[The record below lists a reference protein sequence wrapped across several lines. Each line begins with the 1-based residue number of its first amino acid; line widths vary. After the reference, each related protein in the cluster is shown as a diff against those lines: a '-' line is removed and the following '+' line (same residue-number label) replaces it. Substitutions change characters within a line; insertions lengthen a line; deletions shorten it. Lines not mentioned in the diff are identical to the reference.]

1 MPVNDIPLSVQD
13 GVLKLF
19 PSTTILDFSFVG
31 GGCIN
36 HAGELKT
43 SQGNFFLK
51 WNTSLE
57 YPHMFRKE
65 AYGLKL
71 LKETNTIDI
80 PEMMG
85 YGEEAKHQFLV
96 LEFISQQQQSSTYWQ
111 DFGRQLAQLHLHR
124 NDMFGLSESNYIGSL
139 VQHNTF
145 KSSWSDFFIH
155 ERLLPQLDL
164 GLTAAH
170 ISSSLRKKF
179 DDLFLKLPAL
189 FPDELPSLVHGDLW
203 SGNVITTSTGAP
215 CLIDPAVY
223 YGNREA
229 DLAMTQLF
237 GGFNNQYFDSYNEVN
252 PLVPGYHKRF
262 DLYNLYPLLV
272 HVNLFGQAYVSQV
285 NSIVTRYVS

>member
-1 MPVNDIPLSVQD
+1 MPVTDVPLTVQK
-13 GVLKLF
+13 GIFKVF
-19 PSTTILDFSFVG
+19 PSASLLDFSFVS

-36 HAGELKT
+36 HAGKLKT
-43 SQGNFFLK
+43 SAGDFFLK
-51 WNTSLE
+51 WNTSAQ
-57 YPHMFRKE
+57 YPHMFIKE
-65 AYGLKL
+65 ALGLNL
-71 LKETNTIDI
+71 LKKTNTLYI
-80 PEMMG
+80 PEVVG
-85 YGEEAKHQFLV
+85 CGEESNDQFLL
-96 LEFISQQQQSSTYWQ
+96 LEFVNQQQQGITYWQ

-124 NDMFGLSESNYIGSL
+124 NERFGLSESNYIGSL

-145 KSSWSDFFIH
+145 KRSWSDFFIH

-164 GLTAAH
+164 GLGVAH
-170 ISSSLRKKF
+170 ISSTLRKKF
-179 DDLFLKLPAL
+179 DVLFLKLPAL
-189 FPDELPSLVHGDLW
+189 FPSELPSLVHGDLW

-223 YGNREA
+223 YGNREV